1 MEEQDNFVGVNADV
15 VIIGAGVVGGAIAYY
30 LSKMGKSV
38 IILEQDEVAGGA
50 SGGNNGQISIIDREP
65 GIELEWAAESMKKYR
80 EYEEKGEFET
90 DLDIT
95 GGLALFYTEEEINI
109 GRKVVSKYTS
119 LGYDCSMLI
128 GEEIRK
134 QEPFI
139 NTKVVMG
146 AAYCGEEGRLNPFS
160 ITIGLVDMAVSRGAR
175 LYQKTKVIDFILEG
189 DRIKEVLT
197 DKGRFS
203 GNTVVVATGAWTR
216 ELMSKLGLDYRIF
229 YGRGTLMVT
238 NPIEPCIRGPI
249 VPGCFA
255 IGTLYEGDWN
265 LLGLT
270 QHKNGTIT
278 IGQDTR
284 AVSDYDKGVSYDG
297 SIGLAKA
304 FARHFPT
311 LKDLDVV
318 RTWSAVTPHV
328 EDSLPIYG
336 YSGKYINMF
345 MAAGLK
351 GAFTIAPAAGEYA
364 AKIILGETDD
374 NLVADYSPT
383 RFE

>member
-1 MEEQDNFVGVNADV
+1 MEEQDNFVGVNAEV

-38 IILEQDEVAGGA
+38 IILEQDEVASGA

-65 GIELEWAAESMKKYR
+65 GIELEWATESMKMYK
-80 EYEEKGEFET
+80 EFEEKGEFDT

-95 GGLALFYTEEEINI
+95 GGLALFYNEKEIEI
-109 GRKVVSKYTS
+109 GRKVVEKYCG

-134 QEPFI
+134 QEPYI
-139 NTKVVMG
+139 NTDVVMG

-175 LYQKTKVIDFILEG
+175 LYQKTKVIDFNLEG
-189 DRIKEVLT
+189 NRIKEVLT

-203 GNTVVVATGAWTR
+203 GDTVVVATGAWTR

-238 NPIEPCIRGPI
+238 NPIEPCIKGPI

-304 FARHFPT
+304 FARHFPS

-318 RTWSAVTPHV
+318 RVWSAVTPHV

-336 YSGKYINMF
+336 YSGKYSNMF

-351 GAFTIAPAAGEYA
+351 GAFTIAPAAGELA